1 MEIVYNPAVGVEA
14 LSTVTPALEWAAG
27 ILERSAADR
36 EQDRADRRAALA
48 ARVLDLAKEL
58 AAEVEIAEQREPGR
72 FSFSP
77 ALQVAERSRPKR
89 RPLASFLAFF
99 RRFRR

>member
-1 MEIVYNPAVGVEA
+1 MEIAYNPAVGVEA

-36 EQDRADRRAALA
+36 EQDRADWRAALA

-72 FSFSP
+72 FSPSWLKREP
-77 ALQVAERSRPKR
+77 PKETDAEGGQS
-89 RPLASFLAFF
+89 
-99 RRFRR
+99 